1 VKLFRWKAIGT
12 LAGVVLLLTLFSW
25 LFLDTLVR
33 RGIEQAGTLVV
44 GAKVELAD
52 AHVRLG
58 AGQLVMRGLQVT
70 NPSHPMQNLVEAA
83 ELIAMVRPLPLLE
96 KKLVIDSLAARK
108 VRFDTPRK
116 TSGALNRSSGVSSAI
131 AQQVK
136 EWAGQVRIPSFS
148 LEGLG
153 RAIELPRLSLD
164 SLGTTQQARAVVQF
178 SDSAR
183 RTWEAGARA
192 LDPRPTIDSANALVA
207 RLRALDTRALSL
219 DSTRRVVLATKSTL
233 DALKRTTDQVRTL
246 ERGVDSGVARIR
258 AGVAGL
264 DDARRD
270 DYAYARGL
278 IKLPSLDAP
287 DISPAL
293 FGKTALDQLQ
303 AILYWVRLAEHYM
316 PPGLLAQMH
325 EGPKRARMAGTTVV
339 FPRARAWPQFLL
351 RFAGLD
357 LTIGG
362 AGATAGDYV
371 ARLAGLTTEPALY
384 GQPFR
389 FLAGRSA
396 GRAGPQNVRVAGQLD
411 HVQAPSRDSVEA
423 SIAGLALPTIEL
435 PPVQARAALG
445 AGLTEI
451 SLLRRGDEIRA
462 RWRIRSTDVTWQ
474 RLADSGAARARA
486 PREIEDLVWRTVS
499 GVREVEVEA
508 EIRGALARPSLS
520 VRSNVGT
527 ELARGLRK
535 AIGAKVEQAE
545 QRVRAQV
552 DSLVQGELTA
562 ARRRLTAVQAE
573 VQAPLTKQQAE
584 LAGVRTQLEAQVRR
598 LTTKIPLPR

>member
-1 VKLFRWKAIGT
+1 V
-12 LAGVVLLLTLFSW
+12 
-25 LFLDTLVR
+25 
-33 RGIEQAGTLVV
+33 
-44 GAKVELAD
+44 
-52 AHVRLG
+52 
-58 AGQLVMRGLQVT
+58 
-70 NPSHPMQNLVEAA
+70 N
-83 ELIAMVRPLPLLE
+83 
-96 KKLVIDSLAARK
+96 
-108 VRFDTPRK
+108 
-116 TSGALNRSSGVSSAI
+116 
-131 AQQVK
+131 
-136 EWAGQVRIPSFS
+136 EWAGQIRIPSFS

-153 RAIELPRLSLD
+153 RAIELPRLTLD
-164 SLGTTQQARAVVQF
+164 SLRTTQQARAVVQF

-192 LDPRPTIDSANALVA
+192 LDPKPKIDSANALLA
-207 RLRALDTRALSL
+207 RLRALDTKTLSF

-233 DALKRTTDQVRTL
+233 EALKSTTDQVRKL
-246 ERGVDSGVARIR
+246 ERGVDSGVARIK

-264 DDARRD
+264 DGARRD

-303 AILYWVRLAEHYM
+303 AILYWVQLAEHYM
-316 PPGLLAQMH
+316 PAGLLARVH
-325 EGPKRARMAGTTVV
+325 EGPKRARMAGLTVA

-389 FLAGRSA
+389 FLAGRTT
-396 GRAGPQNVRVAGQLD
+396 GRAGPQNVRVSGQLD
-411 HVQAPSRDSVEA
+411 HVRAPARDSVEA
-423 SIAGLALPTIEL
+423 SVAGLALPTLDL
-435 PPVQARAALG
+435 PPVQARAAFG
-445 AGLTEI
+445 TGLTEI
-451 SLLRRGDEIRA
+451 SLLRHGDQISA
-462 RWRIRSTDVTWQ
+462 RWRIRSTNVAWQ
-474 RLADSGAARARA
+474 RLADTSAARGGA
-486 PREIEDLVWRTVS
+486 PQEIEDLVWRTVS

-508 EIRGALARPSLS
+508 EIRGALTQPSLS
-520 VRSNVGT
+520 VRSNLGT

-535 AIGAKVEQAE
+535 EIGAKVEHAE

-552 DSLVQGELTA
+552 DSLVQGQLAA
-562 ARRRLTAVQAE
+562 ARQRLSAVQAE
-573 VQAPLTKQQAE
+573 VQAPLAKQQAD
-584 LAGVRTQLEAQVRR
+584 LTAVRGQLEAQVRR
-598 LTTKIPLPR
+598 MTGKISLPGLPLPR